1 MLGIKLPPVDKRVPV
16 TILTGFLGAGKT
28 TLLNRILSENHGKRI
43 AVIEN
48 EFGEIG
54 IDHELVVG
62 VEEEV
67 FEMNNGCLC
76 CTVRGDLI
84 RTLGELAAR
93 RQKFDY
99 ILIETTG
106 LADPTPVAGTFFLD
120 ETIGENFRL
129 DSVVTLV
136 DAKHI
141 GLHLNDAPEAA
152 EQIAFADVIVLNKS
166 DLVPLGEL
174 ERIEREIRA
183 INGMAKIHRAQNAD
197 VQVATLLNQ
206 KAFEPSDKF
215 EIIELEAEHHHDH
228 ECGPDCDHD
237 HHHHDHECGPD
248 CDHDHAENNHAE
260 HTHHHDESVSSV
272 GIDVVGLCDANKL
285 NSWLGTLLMDKGED
299 IFRMKG
305 VIAIKG
311 QPVRFVFQ
319 GVHMMFDGTPD
330 RPWKMGEVKRNRMI
344 FIGRNLDRKVLTDG
358 FMACLAK

>member
-28 TLLNRILSENHGKRI
+28 TLLNRILGENHGKRI

-54 IDHELVVG
+54 IDHELVIG
-62 VEEEV
+62 VEEEI

-84 RTLGELAAR
+84 RTLTELAAR
-93 RQKFDY
+93 RQKFDH

-120 ETIGENFRL
+120 EKIGANFRL
-129 DSVVTLV
+129 DAVVTLV

-141 GLHLNDAPEAA
+141 ALHLDDAPEAA
-152 EQIAFADVIVLNKS
+152 EQIAFADLIVLNKS
-166 DLVPLGEL
+166 DLVSPEDL
-174 ERIEREIRA
+174 EHTEREIRA
-183 INGMAKIHRAQNAD
+183 INGMAKIFRAQKAD
-197 VQVATLLNQ
+197 VPVAMLLNQ

-215 EIIELEAEHHHDH
+215 EIIELSAAEHDHDCNDPHCDH
-228 ECGPDCDHD
+228 E
-237 HHHHDHECGPD
+237 HHHHDHG
-248 CDHDHAENNHAE
+248 HDDKAHGHEE
-260 HTHHHDESVSSV
+260 HTHHHDETVSSV

-285 NSWLGTLLMDKGED
+285 NAWLGSLLMDKGED

-330 RPWKMGEVKRNRMI
+330 RPWKMGEEKRNRMI
-344 FIGRNLDRKVLTDG
+344 FIGRNLDREVLNAG
-358 FMACLAK
+358 FRACLTK